1 MKYIRSEQG
10 INLWKIYH
18 DDTNT
23 YEANVV
29 LFDKPSIYGI
39 NGGKIAKLFI
49 KRVDDKADK
58 KSHRVWLYAYD
69 KSFGRNI
76 ETVPTEEVKSFYTE
90 IISAL
95 N

>member
-1 MKYIRSEQG
+1 MKHIRSEQN

-49 KRVDDKADK
+49 KRVDSRADK
-58 KSHRVWLYAYD
+58 KFHRVWLYAYD
-69 KSFGRNI
+69 KTFGRNI
-76 ETVPTEEVKSFYTE
+76 ETVPTEEVKLFYNE
-90 IISAL
+90 IISEL